1 MEERHRAES
10 ISSVLYPSDSTH
22 SGKEL
27 RLKQQYFFV
36 CATLQDIV
44 RRFKKRKGWKWSEF
58 PQKNAVQLNDTH
70 PSIAI
75 AELMRLLIDT
85 EEGLS
90 WDEAWVITT
99 VRRGAGDAGQGWL
112 TRAAAAGD
120 VWVHEPHDP
129 ARGAREV
136 VRGALRA
143 AAAAPLAD
151 HLQVRAVVVGLP
163 PRAWLTGVR
172 ARARRRINWHFLQEV
187 ERRWP
192 GDTEKQR
199 KLSIVEES
207 PRMVCACLGVC
218 LAVCALRTLRRWSRR
233 ACQIRMA
240 HLAIIGAHCVNGV
253 AAIHS
258 ELLKTAV
265 FPEFYEL
272 YRDRFT
278 NITNGVTPRRWMNQV
293 CRRASACLRGC
304 TPRFTAGSDARRRTG
319 RCRSSLAPGW
329 MAVSG

>member
-90 WDEAWVITT
+90 WEEAWNITT
-99 VRRGAGDAGQGWL
+99 VRVTLSVSDCVCVCVCVLCACVCICLCICVCDAASGSAERDSRGALSFVGHV
-112 TRAAAAGD
+112 R
-120 VWVHEPHDP
+120 VHEPHDP

-136 VRGALRA
+136 VCGAL
-143 AAAAPLAD
+143 
-151 HLQVRAVVVGLP
+151 
-163 PRAWLTGVR
+163 
-172 ARARRRINWHFLQEV
+172 
-187 ERRWP
+187 
-192 GDTEKQR
+192 
-199 KLSIVEES
+199 
-207 PRMVCACLGVC
+207 
-218 LAVCALRTLRRWSRR
+218 
-233 ACQIRMA
+233 
-240 HLAIIGAHCVNGV
+240 
-253 AAIHS
+253 
-258 ELLKTAV
+258 
-265 FPEFYEL
+265 
-272 YRDRFT
+272 
-278 NITNGVTPRRWMNQV
+278 
-293 CRRASACLRGC
+293 
-304 TPRFTAGSDARRRTG
+304 
-319 RCRSSLAPGW
+319 
-329 MAVSG
+329 